1 MEFTKRRF
9 LKSLIAA
16 PALAAPILAAPS
28 LLISQSEKAHAQ
40 APKAKTYN
48 DTPGFYHY
56 RVGDFKITALLDGYF
71 EMPTNYIKGY
81 DEKAAEASTKQ
92 SYRRFTTGTVSVP
105 VNAYVI
111 NTGKEM
117 ILLDCGAPKFMGATL
132 GQMPTNMAAAGI
144 NPDDITKV
152 LLTHTHPDHV
162 AALATKDGKKAFK
175 NAILMLSEAE
185 WNFIH
190 NDKVRNAAPKD
201 FRGMIDYARAG
212 LAPYKADRQTFKGAK
227 EIFPGITSSPLPGHT
242 PGHTGYE
249 LNSKGEKLFFW
260 GDVTHFSTLQFA
272 NTDWKVIFDADP
284 ELARKTRRAIFE
296 RASKERLAIAG
307 SHIDFPGIGYVENS
321 GNAYRFITA
330 PWMPA

>member
-9 LKSLIAA
+9 LKGLIAA
-16 PALAAPILAAPS
+16 PVLAGPVLAAPA
-28 LLISQSEKAHAQ
+28 LLMSQSEKAFAQ

-71 EMPTNYIKGY
+71 EMPTNFIKGY
-81 DEKAAEASTKQ
+81 DEKAAKASTKQ
-92 SYRRFTTGTVSVP
+92 SYRRFTTGSVSVP

-111 NTGKEM
+111 NTGKEL
-117 ILLDCGAPKFMGATL
+117 ILLGGGTPKFMGATL
-132 GQMPTNMAAAGI
+132 GQLPANMAAAGI

-152 LLTHTHPDHV
+152 MLTHTHPDHV
-162 AALATKDGKKAFK
+162 AAFTTKNGSKAFK
-175 NAILMLSEAE
+175 NAKLILSETE

-190 NDKVRNAAPKD
+190 NDKVRDASPKD
-201 FRGMIDYARAG
+201 FKSMIDYARAA
-212 LAPYKADRQTFKGAK
+212 LAPYKADRQTFKGAT
-227 EIFPGITSSPLPGHT
+227 ELFAGITSSPLPGHT

-272 NTDWKVIFDADP
+272 NPDWKVIFDADP
-284 ELARKTRRAIFE
+284 ELAKKTRHAIFE
-296 RASKERLAIAG
+296 RASAERLAIAG
-307 SHIDFPGIGYVENS
+307 AHVDFPGIGYVEKS
-321 GNAYRFITA
+321 GNAYRYIPA

>member
-1 MEFTKRRF
+1 MEFTKRNF

-16 PALAAPILAAPS
+16 PVLAGPALAAPALVLS
-28 LLISQSEKAHAQ
+28 HTNNVLAQ

-48 DTPGFYHY
+48 NTPGFYHY

-71 EMPTNYIKGY
+71 EMPTNFIKGY
-81 DEKAAEASTKQ
+81 DEEAAKASTKQ
-92 SYRRFTTGTVSVP
+92 SYRRFTTGSVSVP

-117 ILLDCGAPKFMGATL
+117 ILLGGGAPKFMGATL
-132 GQMPTNMAAAGI
+132 GQMPANMAAAGI

-162 AALATKDGKKAFK
+162 AALATKDGRKAFK
-175 NAILMLSEAE
+175 NARLILSEIE

-201 FRGMIDYARAG
+201 FKGMIDYARAA
-212 LAPYKADRQTFKGAK
+212 LAPYETDRQSFDGEK
-227 EIFPGITSSPLPGHT
+227 ELFSGITSAPLPGHT

-272 NTDWKVIFDADP
+272 NPDWKVIFDADP
-284 ELARKTRRAIFE
+284 EQARKTRRAIFE
-296 RASKERLAIAG
+296 RASSERLAIAG
-307 SHIDFPGIGYVENS
+307 AHVDFPGIGYVEKS
-321 GNAYRFITA
+321 GNAYRYIPA